1 MATFE
6 NSEDRLAHMHS
17 ISQGVRLILSPTDEM
32 SRAVALLQH
41 EQHGLCSCYYCTLH
55 RPMAAFLCFSWLT
68 AVCASQIC
76 SGLALDMHV
85 GHFAR
90 ETIGSP
96 PVRAVCSGSH

>member
-6 NSEDRLAHMHS
+6 NGEDRLAHMHS
-17 ISQGVRLILSPTDEM
+17 ISQGVRLILYPTDM
-32 SRAVALLQH
+32 SRAVALQQD
-41 EQHGLCSCYYCTLH
+41 EQHGSCSCYYRTMH
-55 RPMAAFLCFSWLT
+55 RPVADFLGFSWLT

-76 SGLALDMHV
+76 SGLALIMHV
-85 GHFAR
+85 GHFAM